1 MQKIFVCKYTK
12 SRVEKAVVSFFLHFT
27 AKKSA
32 QVIFYTFF
40 FLHLQCKV
48 CNSRKRG
55 KKHKQLSPTT
65 RIMIEK
71 IIERANDL
79 PPISLEEMSG
89 IKLMNRT
96 DTKYVATINQLLAF
110 LKAVQ
115 GEYYIQEINGI
126 RLASYHTT
134 YFDTDNN
141 EMYVMHHNGKLVRE
155 KIRVRT
161 YEDTEITFLE
171 VKNKNNHKRTNKK
184 RIEVRGVNSL
194 IEEQERVIPFLGKH
208 AWYKLDE
215 IRPTIENWFN
225 RITLVNSAK
234 TERLTID
241 FNLRFHNFLTDERR
255 KLEHITVIELK
266 RDGNVHSP
274 SLEIF
279 RKLRIKRSG
288 FSKYC
293 MGCAL
298 TNKGLKRNNFKE
310 RLNLI
315 DKLEK
320 IQKNN
325 IL

>member
-1 MQKIFVCKYTK
+1 
-12 SRVEKAVVSFFLHFT
+12 
-27 AKKSA
+27 
-32 QVIFYTFF
+32 
-40 FLHLQCKV
+40 
-48 CNSRKRG
+48 
-55 KKHKQLSPTT
+55 
-65 RIMIEK
+65 MIDR
-71 IIERANDL
+71 IIERANKL

-110 LKAVQ
+110 LQAVE
-115 GEYYIQEINGI
+115 GKYYIQEINGV

-161 YEDTEITFLE
+161 YEDSQITFLE

-184 RIEVRGVNSL
+184 RIAVRAVDSL
-194 IEEQERVIPFLGKH
+194 VEEQDNVIPFLGKH

-215 IRPTIENWFN
+215 IKPGIETRFN
-225 RITLVNSAK
+225 RITLVNFGK

-241 FNLRFHNFLTDERR
+241 FNLRFHNFLSGDKKE
-255 KLEHITVIELK
+255 LQHITIIELK
-266 RDGNVHSP
+266 RDGNVFSP
-274 SLEIF
+274 SLDII

-298 TNKGLKRNNFKE
+298 TNKNLKRNNFKE

-315 DKLEK
+315 KKLEN
-320 IQKNN
+320 IQKYTT
-325 IL
+325 I